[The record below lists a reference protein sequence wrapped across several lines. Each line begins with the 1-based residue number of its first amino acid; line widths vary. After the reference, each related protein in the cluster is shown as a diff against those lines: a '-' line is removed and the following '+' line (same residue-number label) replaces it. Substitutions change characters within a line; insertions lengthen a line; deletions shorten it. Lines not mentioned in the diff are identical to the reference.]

1 MGLAASLA
9 VAVLPAACGGDDG
22 GTGVAV
28 RRLQD
33 AALLAETNPSRC
45 PLDLGFPKALG
56 GDVKPRSATTSASG
70 TSVGKAP
77 AGSPLLAVRGAS
89 YRCEYD
95 VGGKPVT
102 LVVVAVP
109 EGQETAAAVGAL
121 ATPLQDAGLDQ
132 AASQGLVDAA
142 KGAKPGMAVAA
153 PSGSASA
160 ATANLPG
167 GGAASVAVVATQGGV
182 SSEKLTGTAKKLAGT
197 LSG

>member
-1 MGLAASLA
+1 MA
-9 VAVLPAACGGDDG
+9 VAALPAACGGDG

-33 AALLAETNPSRC
+33 AALLAESNPARC

-56 GDVKPRSATTSASG
+56 GDVQPRSATASAAG
-70 TSVGKAP
+70 TSVGKAK
-77 AGSPLLAVRGAS
+77 AGSPLLAVGGAS
-89 YRCEYD
+89 YRCDYQ

-109 EGQETAAAVGAL
+109 EGQQTAAAVGAL
-121 ATPLQDAGLDQ
+121 ATPLQDAGLDTGV
-132 AASQGLVDAA
+132 AQGLVDAA
-142 KGAKPGMAVAA
+142 KGAKPGQAVAA

-167 GGAASVAVVATQGGV
+167 GGAASVAVVATQGGF
-182 SSEKLTGTAKKLAGT
+182 SSGDLTKAANKLAAT
-197 LSG
+197 LQG

>member
-1 MGLAASLA
+1 MGLAISLA
-9 VAVLPAACGGDDG
+9 MAVLPAACGGDGG

-33 AALLAETNPSRC
+33 AALLAETNPTRC
-45 PLDLGFPKALG
+45 PLDLDFAKAFG
-56 GDVKPRSATTSASG
+56 GDVQPRSPSNSAAG

-89 YRCEYD
+89 YRCEYQM
-95 VGGKPVT
+95 GGKPVT

-121 ATPLQDAGLDQ
+121 ARPLQDAGLDS
-132 AASQGLVDAA
+132 AAAEALVDAA
-142 KGAKPGMAVAA
+142 KGAKPGDAVVA

-160 ATANLPG
+160 ATADLPG
-167 GGAASVAVVATQGGV
+167 GGAASVAVVAAQGGV
-182 SSEKLTGTAKKLAGT
+182 ASDKLTSTAKKLAAT
-197 LSG
+197 LKG